1 MARSSPLYE
10 TLMHIQPSP
19 VVALNRAVAIAQRE
33 GPARGLEEIGRIADR
48 RCLLL
53 SPFYFTALGEFEF
66 RLGHLEKRRNNS

>member
-1 MARSSPLYE
+1 
-10 TLMHIQPSP
+10 MHIQPSP